1 MYESKHEI
9 RKKNERR
16 KEKTHAQYAVWL
28 ITCLTGTSE
37 EKKDVEE
44 DDEREKHSAHI
55 INWSIK

>member
-1 MYESKHEI
+1 MNQNMKF
-9 RKKNERR
+9 ERR
-16 KEKTHAQYAVWL
+16 MNGEKKKTHAQYAVWL